1 MSLSKQVS
9 ERALTTKLARLL
21 LGFRSDVVLFSG
33 SMVIR
38 KLGSYM
44 RHAQKMLR
52 PTAYTNIIK
61 IGIGIVLTFLIGSL
75 IKIIIGSLMAFVIG
89 SLMTFLLQHGGK
101 LTDARGDNKG
111 E

>member
-1 MSLSKQVS
+1 
-9 ERALTTKLARLL
+9 
-21 LGFRSDVVLFSG
+21 
-33 SMVIR
+33 MVIR

-44 RHAQKMLR
+44 RHAQKILR

-61 IGIGIVLTFLIGSL
+61 IVIGIVLTLLIGSL
-75 IKIIIGSLMAFVIG
+75 IKIVIGSLMAFLIDNSLVTFFIG